1 MNYKNEEMDIQD
13 LLAEEK
19 RVTSF
24 YISGHPTEKYL
35 SVAQKE
41 SDYQPIGNLD
51 GLSSGTSVYLL
62 GIVNSVRQITT
73 KTGQLMAFVS
83 IEDTTGHCDLVVF
96 SDSYKMFGRYLE
108 VGEVLNVFATKQV
121 GARGTSYI
129 VNSIK
134 RAGDI
139 KIFTTTDHIQ
149 IELSKDNE
157 VAQKELIKILNEA
170 NNPLHEY
177 SPFIKMSYVFGG
189 KELFRTKAKSSL
201 EIPFD
206 LTMVNYIKN
215 ILGASGIKIIWKS
228 DYEKELKD
236 VTLEELL
243 EDDSFELKI

>member
-1 MNYKNEEMDIQD
+1 
-13 LLAEEK
+13 
-19 RVTSF
+19 
-24 YISGHPTEKYL
+24 
-35 SVAQKE
+35 
-41 SDYQPIGNLD
+41 
-51 GLSSGTSVYLL
+51 
-62 GIVNSVRQITT
+62 
-73 KTGQLMAFVS
+73 MAFVS

-177 SPFIKMSYVFGG
+177 SPFIKNVLCFWW
-189 KELFRTKAKSSL
+189 KRT
-201 EIPFD
+201 F
-206 LTMVNYIKN
+206 
-215 ILGASGIKIIWKS
+215 
-228 DYEKELKD
+228 
-236 VTLEELL
+236 
-243 EDDSFELKI
+243 

>member
-1 MNYKNEEMDIQD
+1 
-13 LLAEEK
+13 
-19 RVTSF
+19 
-24 YISGHPTEKYL
+24 
-35 SVAQKE
+35 
-41 SDYQPIGNLD
+41 
-51 GLSSGTSVYLL
+51 
-62 GIVNSVRQITT
+62 
-73 KTGQLMAFVS
+73 MAFVS
-83 IEDTTGHCDLVVF
+83 IEDTSGHCDLVVF
-96 SDSYKMFGRYLE
+96 ADSYKMFGRYLE
-108 VGEVLNVFATKQV
+108 VGEVLNVFVTKQV
-121 GARGTSYI
+121 NARGTSYI

-149 IELSKDNE
+149 IKLSKDND
-157 VAQKELIKILNEA
+157 VAQKELVKILNEA

-189 KELFRTKAKSSL
+189 KELFRTKAKQSL